1 MKHYLLILTAALV
14 AFNASAQ
21 KTEKLT
27 ASKGND
33 YGLVYT
39 LPKTAVDITV
49 ETETTGSLTTRAC
62 ASASMTQ

>member
-27 ASKGND
+27 ASLYQKD
-33 YGLVYT
+33 RL
-39 LPKTAVDITV
+39 K
-49 ETETTGSLTTRAC
+49 
-62 ASASMTQ
+62 